1 MPKILLIVSA
11 ILLLASAGL
20 SYANKTK
27 LVTSLA
33 DDKDTH
39 QKLTVSQG
47 ETSKA
52 RIDQKKAQQDAK
64 DALQR
69 AADAQT
75 ALDGAKSQVAD
86 LQAQVKTVTDNLT
99 AKDTQLADLNTKLKD
114 LVEKAGANSG
124 GPGVDIAKTIE
135 DLKRQKDELQLVKDS
150 QENQLKGVQAQ
161 LAAAQKRAQD
171 IDDKHAMLGLRG
183 QVLAVNREYNFVV
196 LNLGSRNGVSGD
208 ATMIVQ
214 RGGSMV
220 GRVRTV
226 SVEPSQTVA
235 DIVPNSVPAGVV
247 VQPGDTVIF
256 PGS

>member
-1 MPKILLIVSA
+1 MPKILLLVSA
-11 ILLLASAGL
+11 FLLLASAGL
-20 SYANKTK
+20 SFANKTK
-27 LVTSLA
+27 LTASLT
-33 DDKDTH
+33 D
-39 QKLTVSQG
+39 
-47 ETSKA
+47 SKA
-52 RIDQKKAQQDAK
+52 ASQRLSGAQTDAAKARADLKKTQQDAK

-75 ALDGAKSQVAD
+75 QSDGAKTQIAT
-86 LQAQVKTVTDNLT
+86 LETQVKTSTDSLA
-99 AKDTQLADLNTKLKD
+99 AKDKEIAELNVKLTGKPATDPNVAPVDFAKQLD
-114 LVEKAGANSG
+114 
-124 GPGVDIAKTIE
+124 
-135 DLKRQKDELQLVKDS
+135 DLKHQKDELQLIKDS
-150 QENQLKGVQAQ
+150 QDNQLKGLQTQ
-161 LAAAQKRAQD
+161 LAAVQQRARG
-171 IDDKHAMLGLRG
+171 IEDKSAMLGLRG

-220 GRVRTV
+220 GRIRTV

-256 PGS
+256 PGTM